1 MSPHEPAVL
10 AANTAFYEAITQRD
24 VEAMDSLWARTAPV
38 ACIHPGWDALT
49 SRDKVMAS
57 WRAILE
63 GPKPP
68 RLRADRASV
77 KVLGDTAFV
86 ICIETLPGARLIAT
100 NIFTREE
107 NDWRIVHHQAG
118 PVSQQFE
125 IPDAEPPP
133 GLLN

>member
-1 MSPHEPAVL
+1 MSSHHAAVL
-10 AANTAFYEAITQRD
+10 AANTAFYEAVKQRD
-24 VEAMDSLWARTAPV
+24 VDAMDSLWARVAPV

-49 SRDKVMAS
+49 GRHKVMAS

-63 GPKPP
+63 GPNPP
-68 RLRADRASV
+68 RLLADRASV
-77 KVLGDTAFV
+77 KVLGTTAFV

-100 NIFTREE
+100 NIFTLEGDE
-107 NDWRIVHHQAG
+107 WRIVHHQAG

-125 IPDAEPPP
+125 IPEAEPPS